1 MNRLAPSKNEAP
13 GIDAS
18 GHEVVI
24 VDDDEAVLDSF
35 RFMLEAA
42 GLEVA
47 TYRSAVTYLDRG
59 AASPC
64 CLILDQNMPCMTGL
78 ELAERLRADG
88 IDVRIM
94 LMTAMLSPVIEARAA
109 ALGVERVLQKPPPE
123 DDVMRFVA
131 ACF

>member
-1 MNRLAPSKNEAP
+1 MSEDRT
-13 GIDAS
+13 
-18 GHEVVI
+18 HEVVI

-42 GLEVA
+42 GLPVA
-47 TYRSAVTYLDRG
+47 TYRSAVAYLDRG
-59 AASPC
+59 TTHPC
-64 CLILDQNMPCMTGL
+64 CLILDQHMPCMTGL

-88 IDVRIM
+88 IEVRIL
-94 LMTAMLSPVIEARAA
+94 LMSAMLSPTIVARATE
-109 ALGVERVLQKPPPE
+109 LGVERVLQKPPPE